1 MRLSAFHAPTLKEAP
16 KEAELPSH
24 ELLIRGGFIR
34 KVAAGVYSF
43 LPLGIRALSK
53 IQTVIR
59 EEMNRAGAME
69 VLMPSVQPAE
79 LWQESGRWAKYGPE
93 LLRFKDRKGSE
104 FCLGPTH
111 EEVIVDLVRRD
122 IRSYRQL
129 PINLYQIQ
137 TKFRDELRP
146 RGGLMRGREFIMKD
160 AYSFDA
166 TFEAARV
173 SYDRMHEAYT
183 RIFTR
188 CGLDFRV
195 VEADT
200 GNIGGSASH
209 EFQVL
214 ADTGEDSIV
223 SCSHC
228 PYTANVE
235 KAELAAAPPSGQG
248 EELRT
253 ARTVA
258 TPGKRTIEDVT
269 AFLDVPAERLVK
281 TLLFLADGKPVA
293 ALVRGDHE
301 LNEIKLRAVL
311 GAQELM
317 LAGEETVRRV
327 TNAPVG
333 FAGPVG
339 LTGDVRVV
347 ADHTIAA
354 QINAV
359 VGANEADAHLV
370 DVNPG
375 RDFTVSLYADLRT
388 ASGGEP
394 CPRCGEGTYLFFR
407 GIEVGHI
414 FLLGTKYSEPMR
426 CTFLDESG
434 KEQVTV
440 MGCYGIG
447 VTRILSAAIEQHHDK
462 GGIRWPAAI
471 APFQVAVLALNLD
484 DASVSEEAEKLYRAF
499 LAAGIEALYDDRS
512 ERPGAK
518 FKDADLMGT
527 PFQVVIGR
535 KSLEQGGAEVKR
547 RTEDSRTIV
556 PLDQVLSVVQGLIAE
571 AHADVEARL
580 GSR

>member
-16 KEAELPSH
+16 KDAELPSH

-43 LPLGIRALSK
+43 LPLGVRVLSK
-53 IQTVIR
+53 IEAIVR

-69 VLMPSVQPAE
+69 VLMPTVQPAE

-111 EEVIVDLVRRD
+111 EEVVVDLVRRD
-122 IRSYRQL
+122 VRSYRQL

-137 TKFRDELRP
+137 GKFRDELRP

-166 TFEAARV
+166 TLEAARR

-214 ADTGEDSIV
+214 AETGEDSIV
-223 SCSHC
+223 SCSTC

-235 KAELAAAPPSGQG
+235 KAELKPAPLAGAG
-248 EELRT
+248 ED
-253 ARTVA
+253 ARAPRLVA
-258 TPGKRTIEDVT
+258 TPRMRTVEEVT
-269 AFLDVPAERLVK
+269 AFLGVPPERLIK
-281 TLLFLADGKPVA
+281 TLLFIADGSVVA

-301 LNEIKLRAVL
+301 LNEIKLKAAL
-311 GAQELM
+311 GASDLG
-317 LAGEETVRRV
+317 LADEDTVRRV
-327 TNAPVG
+327 TGAPVG

-339 LTGDVRVV
+339 LPGDVRIV
-347 ADHTIAA
+347 ADHSLLG

-359 VGANEADAHLV
+359 VGANQADTHLV
-370 DVNPG
+370 DVTPG
-375 RDFTVSLYADLRT
+375 RDFQVAQAIDLRT
-388 ASGGEP
+388 AVGGEA
-394 CPRCGEGTYLFFR
+394 CPRCGEGTFSFFR

-414 FLLGTKYSEPMR
+414 FLLGTRYSEPMR
-426 CTFLDESG
+426 CTFLDEAG
-434 KEQVTV
+434 KEQVAV

-462 GGIRWPAAI
+462 GGIRFPPAI
-471 APFQVAVLALNLD
+471 APFQVVVMALNVD
-484 DASVSEEAEKLYRAF
+484 DPTVRAEAERLYRS
-499 LAAGIEALYDDRS
+499 LLEAGVDALYDDRE

-527 PFQVVIGR
+527 PVQVVVGR
-535 KSLEQGGAEVKR
+535 KSLEAGGVELKR
-547 RTEDSRTIV
+547 RSEDTREVI
-556 PLDQVLSVVQGLIAE
+556 PPDQVVAAVQSLLAASHAE
-571 AHADVEARL
+571 QEARL
-580 GSR
+580 GRG

>member
-1 MRLSAFHAPTLKEAP
+1 MRMSAFHAPTLKEAP
-16 KEAELPSH
+16 KDAELPSH

-43 LPLGIRALSK
+43 LPLGVRALSK
-53 IQTVIR
+53 IEGIIR

-69 VLMPSVQPAE
+69 VLMPTVQPAE

-93 LLRFKDRKGSE
+93 LLRLKDRKGSE

-129 PINLYQIQ
+129 PLNLYQIQ
-137 TKFRDELRP
+137 GKFRDELRP

-166 TFEAARV
+166 TFEGARV
-173 SYDRMHEAYT
+173 SYDRMHEAYN
-183 RIFTR
+183 RIFSR

-200 GNIGGSASH
+200 GNIGGTASH

-214 ADTGEDSIV
+214 AETGEDSIV
-223 SCSHC
+223 SCTSC

-235 KAELAAAPPSGQG
+235 KAELLPALHPAG
-248 EELRT
+248 EGESK
-253 ARTVA
+253 ARHAVP
-258 TPGKRTIEDVT
+258 TPGKRTVDEVT
-269 AFLDVPAERLVK
+269 TFLGISPERLIK
-281 TLLFLADGKPVA
+281 TLLFVADDAVVA

-301 LNEIKLRAVL
+301 LNEVKLKAVT
-311 GAQELM
+311 GATD
-317 LAGEETVRRV
+317 LALADEDTVRRV
-327 TNAPVG
+327 TGAPVG
-333 FAGPVG
+333 FAGPIG
-339 LTGDVRVV
+339 LPAGTKVL
-347 ADHTIAA
+347 ADHSLRGMVC
-354 QINAV
+354 AV
-359 VGANEADAHLV
+359 VGANEADTHLV
-370 DVNPG
+370 DVEPD
-375 RDFTVSLYADLRT
+375 RDFTVSEYADLRT
-388 ASGGEP
+388 AVGGER
-394 CPRCGEGTYLFFR
+394 CPRCGEGTYAFFR

-414 FLLGTKYSEPMR
+414 FLLGTRYSEPMR

-434 KEQVTV
+434 KERTAV

-462 GGIRWPAAI
+462 NGIRWPLAI
-471 APFQVAVLALNLD
+471 APFQVALLALNLD
-484 DASVSEEAEKLYRAF
+484 DEAVRTEALALYHAF
-499 LAAGIEALYDDRS
+499 LEAGVEVLFDDRD

-527 PFQVVIGR
+527 PIQVVVGR
-535 KSLEQGGAEVKR
+535 KSLEQGGVEVKQ
-547 RTEDSRTIV
+547 RTSDSRSLI
-556 PLDQVLSVVQGLIAE
+556 PSADVLGAVQAMIAE
-571 AHADVEARL
+571 ARADVEARL
-580 GSR
+580 GAR